1 MRTARSRLPTVAPL
15 LAAAILMGF
24 VAARAY
30 AQAPAQPAA
39 QEKAAPLRRIAI
51 MPLVNLKPDKETD
64 WLGKGTAET
73 LSTNLMRVSGLI
85 LVEQTQLAA
94 VLYQQDRQIADFA
107 DANTAAKVVP
117 KTEATMPDLPT
128 LRSQEGSEPL
138 S

>member
-1 MRTARSRLPTVAPL
+1 MRTAKSRLPTVAPL
-15 LAAAILMGF
+15 LVGAILMGF
-24 VAARAY
+24 VAARAPG
-30 AQAPAQPAA
+30 QAAA

-107 DANTAAKVVP
+107 DPKTAAKVGKIVGAERV
-117 KTEATMPDLPT
+117 TALAG
-128 LRSQEGSEPL
+128 LRSRQR
-138 S
+138 